1 MKRSMRKANQS
12 VRISKKIK
20 IVIQLTQPGEKETE
34 ALVDEHLS
42 MISSRTLEKFVFSCW
57 REGDKIATQES
68 EIEQLLEAM
77 KVDPDADEEQAD
89 DDDPIVQIVVS
100 EENEAEARYVRNR
113 DADWNAEALRQFYA
127 EEDGVDSDEL
137 E

>member
-1 MKRSMRKANQS
+1 
-12 VRISKKIK
+12 
-20 IVIQLTQPGEKETE
+20 VIQLTRPGEKETE
-34 ALVDEHLS
+34 ALVDEHLA
-42 MISSRTLEKFVFSCW
+42 MISPRTLEKFVYSCW
-57 REGDKIATQES
+57 REGEKIATQES

-77 KVDPDADEEQAD
+77 QFDPDADEEQAG

-100 EENEAEARYVRNR
+100 EENEADARYVRNR
-113 DADWNAEALRQFYA
+113 AADWNAEALQQFYA